1 MLADAQKYAT
11 ADQEKRK
18 NIEIKNQAETL
29 CFEAEKE
36 LELLKDKISGEQ
48 KTSVTQLITNIRQDI
63 ETENF
68 DSLNTVL
75 EELKLAMKNMADMN
89 QSEDDSMGDL
99 NDL

>member
-1 MLADAQKYAT
+1 MLADAEKYAA

-36 LELLKDKISGEQ
+36 LDLLKDKISEDQ
-48 KTSVTQLITNIRQDI
+48 QTSTKQLISNIRQDI
-63 ETENF
+63 ESENF
-68 DSLNTVL
+68 ESLNSVL
-75 EELKLAMKNMADMN
+75 EELKLAMKNMADAN
-89 QSEDDSMGDL
+89 QSEADSMGDL

>member
-36 LELLKDKISGEQ
+36 LELLKDKISDEQ
-48 KTSVTQLITNIRQDI
+48 KTSVTQLISNIRQDI
-63 ETENF
+63 ESENLE
-68 DSLNTVL
+68 SLSTVL
-75 EELKLAMKNMADMN
+75 EELKLAMKNMADIN
-89 QSEDDSMGDL
+89 QPEDDSMGDL